1 MNLSEI
7 DRIYLYGKPVRP
19 SAESVESVL
28 QDFDTKSEAY
38 EAAYRL
44 WTAEEQWWKQIE
56 DLLP

>member
-7 DRIYLYGKPVRP
+7 DRIYLYRESV
-19 SAESVESVL
+19 ESVESVL
-28 QDFDTKSEAY
+28 QDFDMESEAY

-44 WTAEEQWWKQIE
+44 WTAEERWWKQIE